1 MTILPKSY
9 VGVDVSK
16 DHLDICVLPQN
27 RDVRIKNN
35 AAGLLLLLDMLHPLD
50 IAQVVCEATGGYENS
65 MLKILKNAGYTTW
78 QVEPGRI
85 KAFIKSEG
93 VKAKTD
99 KIDARLIARFAEQ
112 KTCPHDKPTPSENQE
127 ELRCLVERRH
137 HFIKMIKAEK
147 TRLQQQFNFV
157 KASIEEHIAYMEKKV
172 EDIDKQL
179 MDIIQKDA
187 SLSQKAKIMLS
198 IPGIGKVA
206 AVTLLATVSELGTMT
221 NKQAGALIGVAPMTF
236 HSGKKKEVAYTRGGR
251 PLPRH
256 ALYMPALNACRFNP
270 VFKMFYKRLIEA
282 GKPPKVAIVAVMRK
296 IVETTNAMLR
306 NNTEWR
312 TGAADA

>member
-16 DHLDICVLPQN
+16 NYFDICMLPQN
-27 RDVRIKNN
+27 KEVRVENN
-35 AAGLLLLLDMLHPLD
+35 AEGLKLFLDMLHPFD
-50 IAQVVCEATGGYENS
+50 ISQIVCEATGGYENA
-65 MLKILKNAGYTTW
+65 MLKVLKSAGYTTW

-99 KIDARLIARFAEQ
+99 KIDARLIARFAQQ
-112 KTCPHDKPTPSENQE
+112 KTCPHDKPIPSENQE
-127 ELRCLVERRH
+127 EMRCLVERRH

-147 TRLQQQFNFV
+147 TRLQQQFGFV
-157 KASIEEHIAYMEKKV
+157 KTSIEEHIVYMEK
-172 EDIDKQL
+172 EITEIDRQL
-179 MDIIQKDA
+179 TNIVQKDVV
-187 SLSQKAKIMLS
+187 LSKKTKIMLS
-198 IPGIGKVA
+198 VPGIGRVA
-206 AVTLLATVSELGTMT
+206 AVTLLATLSELGTMT

-236 HSGKKKEVAYTRGGR
+236 HSGKRKEVAYTRGGR

-256 ALYMPALNACRFNP
+256 ALYMPALSACRFNP
-270 VFKMFYKRLIEA
+270 VFKVFYKRLREA

-296 IVETTNAMLR
+296 MIETTNAMLR
-306 NNTEWR
+306 NNTEWNV
-312 TGAADA
+312 GAIEA